1 MTDQEYYFDHIPGRK
16 ELEQSMKEDILVPFC
31 DCICDTAEPFCRP
44 PLELW
49 EVLKNTGITQI
60 TAIIT
65 GILSYY
71 LYHRSKKSFCTG
83 YLTANI
89 IFMLFYRKSIVLYA
103 IRLYQ
108 HFAPEHIRKKCRF
121 HPTCSSYAAQ
131 AVYRY
136 GLLKGGII
144 SLKRFSRCKVPNG
157 GYDPVP

>member
-108 HFAPEHIRKKCRF
+108 HFAPEHIRKKCCLSHLF
-121 HPTCSSYAAQ
+121 FLCSTGCIQIWTAER
-131 AVYRY
+131 RY
-136 GLLKGGII
+136 YKSEAIFPL
-144 SLKRFSRCKVPNG
+144 
-157 GYDPVP
+157 